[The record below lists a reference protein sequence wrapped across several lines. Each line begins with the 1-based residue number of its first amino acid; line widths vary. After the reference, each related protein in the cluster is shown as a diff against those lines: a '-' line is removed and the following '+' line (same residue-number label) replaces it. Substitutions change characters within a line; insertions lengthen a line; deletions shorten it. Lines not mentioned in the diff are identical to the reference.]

1 MRRGIKQMKI
11 AVIPA
16 RGGSKRI
23 PEKNIKLFRGDPI
36 ILGTLS
42 KLRNSGLFDQIIIST
57 DSEKI
62 AQIVSVHKE
71 VKVSFRSEELSS
83 DKANIIDVISQEVQ
97 EHNYNDND
105 YLCCVYAPNPFLSE
119 SALELGLKVIEESPG
134 INYVSSVTTYPFP
147 VQRSLGF
154 NGHENQIS
162 MCDPKYLMTHSQNLE
177 PRFHETAQF
186 WWGRVESWRSKKP
199 MQEKMIG
206 IYTPRWM
213 TQDIDTFEDWNQAE
227 IRWEILNRSK
237 ALKDYK
243 FTEENIVTRNN
254 F

>member
-1 MRRGIKQMKI
+1 MKI

-23 PEKNIKLFRGDPI
+23 PDKNLKLFLGEPI
-36 ILGTLS
+36 ILRTIN
-42 KLRNSGLFDQIIIST
+42 KLKNTNLFDRIIVST
-57 DSEKI
+57 DSHKI
-62 AQIVSVHKE
+62 ADLVSVHKE
-71 VKVSFRSEELSS
+71 IIVSFRDGDLSN
-83 DKANIIDVISQEVQ
+83 DDANIIDVISREASNP
-97 EHNYNDND
+97 ELEDHD
-105 YLCCVYAPNPFLSE
+105 YLCCAYAPNPFLSE
-119 SALELGLKVIEESPG
+119 SALELGCKVLEEHQN

-154 NGHENQIS
+154 NGNENQIS
-162 MCDPKYLMTHSQNLE
+162 MCEPKFLMTHSQNLE

-186 WWGRVESWRSKKP
+186 WWARVATWKEKKP

-213 TQDIDTFEDWNQAE
+213 TQDIDTLEDWRQAE
-227 IRWEILNRSK
+227 IRWEIINQSESLGAYQFNR
-237 ALKDYK
+237 D
-243 FTEENIVTRNN
+243 NVVTRSN